1 MNRKLSYDGKEL
13 HEMIPEELRLQ
24 LVVNKERIARNNLFI
39 TLITGVSLFACLLVA
54 LLTLG
59 GGVIDSNFQ
68 NNWKN
73 VVIYVIIISRNYK
86 FERR

>member
-68 NNWKN
+68 NN
-73 VVIYVIIISRNYK
+73 
-86 FERR
+86 